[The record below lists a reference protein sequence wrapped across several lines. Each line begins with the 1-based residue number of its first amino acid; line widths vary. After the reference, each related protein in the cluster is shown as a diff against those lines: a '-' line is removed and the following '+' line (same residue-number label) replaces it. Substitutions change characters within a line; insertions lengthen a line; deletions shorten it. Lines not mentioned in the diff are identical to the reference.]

1 MNWLNTILIL
11 GAALLAVFWEAAFNG
26 LRFLLG
32 AQLDLLPALMVYAAL
47 TTGIATVAMLA
58 VFGGL
63 AFDALSANPLG
74 ISVLPVFV
82 VGLSIHVN
90 RDLILRDQVF
100 AQVVLG
106 LAASAAT
113 QVLAL
118 VMLLTT
124 GHNPLIGWGTLW
136 QLVVMS
142 LGGAVATPVCFEIFG
157 WLNRTL
163 IHGRVSETSFRP
175 DREIRRGR
183 Q

>member
-47 TTGIATVAMLA
+47 SAGITAVAMLA

-74 ISVLPVFV
+74 ISMLPLFA
-82 VGLSIHVN
+82 VGLWIHVN

-142 LGGAVATPVCFEIFG
+142 LGGALATPVCFEIFG
-157 WLNRTL
+157 WLNRAL